1 VGRGFGEQGLHHTG
15 TCQDEPRAAIFGSG
29 DCNGLGRLDGRGGT
43 RRKGDPAMA
52 GAGHGMPCDALPPV
66 ARWPRLC
73 HDLRTPLNAILGNTE
88 LLLDGSAG
96 PLSSAARACLG
107 DIQLAGQRLM
117 HQVEA
122 LLELYRAR
130 SEPLA
135 SEAAVDLLAL
145 LRQAR
150 VAAPLDAPAVAIA
163 GVAGTARY
171 VVQGDPGW
179 LKVLAHT
186 IIELYLDGGGRG
198 PLQIAAEPGGP
209 LQCPALRLS
218 WVDFQP
224 QQVAALPLA
233 LIDAILA
240 LHDGD
245 LLLSA
250 DGLRLHWPPRRVTG
264 AAPGLPDP
272 PPGD

>member
-1 VGRGFGEQGLHHTG
+1 M
-15 TCQDEPRAAIFGSG
+15 FGSG
-29 DCNGLGRLDGRGGT
+29 DRNGLGGRDGYGGT
-43 RRKGDPAMA
+43 RRQRDGSAAVGDDQ
-52 GAGHGMPCDALPPV
+52 GMPRDALPLI
-66 ARWPRLC
+66 AGWPRLC

-107 DIQLAGQRLM
+107 DIQLAGQRLIR
-117 HQVEA
+117 QVEA

-135 SEAAVDLLAL
+135 SEAPVDLLAL

-150 VAAPLDAPAVAIA
+150 TAAPLDAPPVAIA

-179 LKVLAHT
+179 LKVLAEAL
-186 IIELYLDGGGRG
+186 IELYLDGGGRG
-198 PLQIAAEPGGP
+198 PLQIAAEPGGR
-209 LQCPALRLS
+209 LQCPALRLF
-218 WVDFQP
+218 WADFQP

-264 AAPGLPDP
+264 AAPGPPDP
-272 PPGD
+272 RPGD

>member
-1 VGRGFGEQGLHHTG
+1 M
-15 TCQDEPRAAIFGSG
+15 FGSG
-29 DCNGLGRLDGRGGT
+29 ACNGLGRRDGRGGT
-43 RRKGDPAMA
+43 RGRGEDPGAAGDGQGMA
-52 GAGHGMPCDALPPV
+52 RDAPPPV

-96 PLSSAARACLG
+96 PLSSAARVCLG

-117 HQVEA
+117 RQVEA

-130 SEPLA
+130 SEALA
-135 SEAAVDLLAL
+135 SEAPVDLLAL

-150 VAAPLDAPAVAIA
+150 IAAPLDAPAVAM
-163 GVAGTARY
+163 AGTSRY
-171 VVQGDPGW
+171 VVEGDPGW
-179 LKVLAHT
+179 LRVLAEAL
-186 IIELYLDGGGRG
+186 IELYLDGGGRG

-233 LIDAILA
+233 LIEAILA

-264 AAPGLPDP
+264 AVPGLPDP